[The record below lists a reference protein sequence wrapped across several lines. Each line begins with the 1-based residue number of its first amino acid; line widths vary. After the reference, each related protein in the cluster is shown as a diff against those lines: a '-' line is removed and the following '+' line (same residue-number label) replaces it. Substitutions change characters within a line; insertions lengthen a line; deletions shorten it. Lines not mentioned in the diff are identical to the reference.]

1 MRRFTRSLLLS
12 AVILVVVGLAAGCGA
27 AQSAASSLASR
38 ASATSSGTATTPT
51 PDPTTSSPDITP
63 SPSVT
68 TTAPTP
74 GVTTVTATATPTA
87 RPSVTVTRTAASP
100 SPTVS
105 GSPAASTGEGKKLL
119 WLWILLGALVV
130 IGVIMLIVRSAGR
143 RSTAAAG
150 WRSRIIDA
158 YAKGSALND
167 AMSVAETPGALAA
180 ADASARWYDIQR
192 RADDFAQT
200 LYALREA
207 APDEDESARVANV
220 LASLQAVRSA
230 MEAER
235 APGGAGPQHT
245 EIVRGRLMSFEASLR
260 ALRGSDQP
268 L

>member
-1 MRRFTRSLLLS
+1 MRRFTRSLLLA
-12 AVILVVVGLAAGCGA
+12 AVVLVVVCLAAGCGA
-27 AQSAASSLASR
+27 AQSAVSSLASR
-38 ASATSSGTATTPT
+38 AGATTSS
-51 PDPTTSSPDITP
+51 PDPTTSSPSIPTP
-63 SPSVT
+63 TPTPTPSVT
-68 TTAPTP
+68 PTTPTP
-74 GVTTVTATATPTA
+74 AVTTVTATATATA
-87 RPSVTVTRTAASP
+87 RPSVTITRTTSP

-105 GSPAASTGEGKKLL
+105 SSPAASTATAKKLL

-130 IGVIMLIVRSAGR
+130 IGVIMLIVRSVGR
-143 RSTAAAG
+143 HSAAAAG
-150 WRSRIIDA
+150 WRSRVIDA

-192 RADDFAQT
+192 RADDFTQT

-207 APDEDESARVANV
+207 APNEDERARVGDV

-230 MEAER
+230 MDAER

-260 ALRGSDQP
+260 ALRGYDQP
-268 L
+268 PL